1 MDQAQF
7 SISRRRLLKGVGGTA
22 GLAAAGALHAPF
34 VIAQPAKLKIGL
46 MLPYTGTFAQPGIAT
61 DNGFRLYVAEKRG
74 KLGGRELEY
83 VVLDDESEPAKAV
96 DNAGR
101 LVNRDKVDVLVGT
114 VHSGVQMGVIKVA
127 RDSNMLLIIPNAG
140 AGAATGA
147 LCAPNIFRS
156 SFSNWQM
163 IHPLGKVMWEKGH
176 KTAVWISWK
185 YAAGE
190 ERFVS
195 FKEGYE
201 KLGGKI
207 VKELWLPF
215 PNVEFQA
222 LLTEIAAAKPDA
234 VACFFAGGGAV
245 KFTKDYEAAGLK
257 GKIPLYSDGFLTEG
271 TLRAQGSSA
280 QGIFTTMHYADG
292 LEFPRDKAFRLAY
305 AKAYKLQPDVY
316 AVQGYDAAQMLDA
329 GLSAV
334 KGDIKA
340 QKPLIAAIEKAAIDS
355 PRGRFTI
362 SKAHNPIQNFYL
374 RQVVGEQ
381 NKFVGIAWK
390 GLSDPARG
398 CNMA

>member
-46 MLPYTGTFAQPGIAT
+46 MLPYTGTFASVGISI
-61 DNGFRLYVAEKRG
+61 DNAFRLYVAEKGG

-83 VVLDDESEPAKAV
+83 VVLDDESDPAKAA

-127 RDSNMLLIIPNAG
+127 RESNMLLIIPNAG

-163 IHPLGKVMWEKGH
+163 IYPLGKVMWEKGH

-280 QGIFTTMHYADG
+280 QGIFTTLHYADG
-292 LEFPRDKAFRLAY
+292 LEFPRDKTFRLAY

-340 QKPLIAAIEKAAIDS
+340 QKPLIAAIDKAAIDS

>member
-83 VVLDDESEPAKAV
+83 VVLDDESEPAKAA

-127 RDSNMLLIIPNAG
+127 RESNMLLIIPNAG

-280 QGIFTTMHYADG
+280 QGLLTTLHYADG
-292 LEFPRDKAFRLAY
+292 LEFPRDKTFRLAY

>member
-34 VIAQPAKLKIGL
+34 VMAQPAKLKIGL
-46 MLPYTGTFAQPGIAT
+46 MLPYTGTFASVGISI
-61 DNGFRLYVAEKRG
+61 DNAFRLYVAEKGG

-83 VVLDDESEPAKAV
+83 VVLDDESEPAKAA

-127 RDSNMLLIIPNAG
+127 RESNMLLIIPNAG

-280 QGIFTTMHYADG
+280 QGIFTTLHYADG
-292 LEFPRDKAFRLAY
+292 LEFPRDKTFRLAY